1 MVAPRVSGGEIR
13 LNMVAFHSARRMS
26 LPVVFHPDYVTPLR
40 PGHRFPMSKY
50 GYLRRHLI
58 DAGLMEQRSYLSP
71 AEAGVGLLALA
82 HAPDYV
88 DKVLGKTLGEKEI
101 RAIGLP
107 MTEKLI
113 RRVRLSSAGT
123 LLAARLAMEHG
134 VACNG
139 AGGSHHAA
147 HAAGSGYCV
156 FNDVAVAA
164 AALVS
169 EGAANK
175 VLVIDLDVH
184 QGDGTAQI
192 FARQPA
198 VFTLSVHAEKN
209 FPARKKPSNLDAP
222 LPDGTDDAAYLQ
234 ALAAALEQAEGVISP
249 DIIFYNAGVD
259 VHRDDRLGRLSLT
272 DNGVAAR
279 DAYVMHWARGRG
291 APLVGVLG
299 GGYGDDP
306 SVIAARHVSLFEQ
319 AAKLA

>member
-1 MVAPRVSGGEIR
+1 
-13 LNMVAFHSARRMS
+13 MS

-50 GYLRRHLI
+50 GYLRQHLL
-58 DAGLMEQRSYLSP
+58 DAGLIAQGEYLSP
-71 AEAGVGLLALA
+71 AEASVGLLTLA

-88 DKVLGKTLGEKEI
+88 DRILGKTLGDKEV
-101 RAIGLP
+101 REIGLP
-107 MTEKLI
+107 LSDKLI

-147 HAAGSGYCV
+147 HGAGSGYCV

-164 AALVS
+164 AAMIS
-169 EGAANK
+169 EGVVSQA
-175 VLVIDLDVH
+175 LVIDLDVH

-192 FARQPA
+192 FADQAA
-198 VFTLSVHAEKN
+198 VFTLSVHAAKN
-209 FPARKKPSNLDAP
+209 FPARKKPSDLDAP
-222 LPDGTDDAAYLQ
+222 LPDATDDTGYLR
-234 ALAAALEQAEGVISP
+234 ALAETLEQAEDVSP

-272 DNGVAAR
+272 DHGLAAR
-279 DAYVMHWARGRG
+279 DAYVMNWAKARQT
-291 APLVGVLG
+291 PVVGVLG
-299 GGYGDDP
+299 GGYGPDP
-306 SVIAARHVSLFEQ
+306 AVIAARHVSLFEQ

>member
-1 MVAPRVSGGEIR
+1 MT
-13 LNMVAFHSARRMS
+13 

-50 GYLRRHLI
+50 GYLRQHLI
-58 DAGLMEQRSYLSP
+58 DAGLIEQGGYLSP
-71 AEAGVGLLALA
+71 AEASVGLLTLA

-88 DKVLGKTLGEKEI
+88 DKVIGKTLGDKEI
-101 RAIGLP
+101 REIGLP
-107 MTEKLI
+107 LSDKLI

-123 LLAARLAMEHG
+123 LLAARLALEHG

-164 AALVS
+164 AALVA
-169 EGAANK
+169 EGAVSR

-192 FARQPA
+192 FAGQPA
-198 VFTLSVHAEKN
+198 VFTLSVHAARN
-209 FPARKKPSNLDAP
+209 FPVRKKPSDLDVP
-222 LPDGTDDAAYLQ
+222 MPDGADDKTYLNT
-234 ALAAALEQAEGVISP
+234 LARTLEQAEDAIAP

-259 VHRDDRLGRLSLT
+259 VHREDRLGRLALT
-272 DNGVAAR
+272 DNGLRAR
-279 DAYVMHWARGRG
+279 DACVMDWARTQG
-291 APLVGVLG
+291 APVVGVLG

>member
-1 MVAPRVSGGEIR
+1 
-13 LNMVAFHSARRMS
+13 MS

-50 GYLRRHLI
+50 GYLRQHLI
-58 DAGLMEQRSYLSP
+58 DAGLITQAGYLSP
-71 AEAGVGLLALA
+71 AEASVGLLTLA

-88 DKVLGKTLGEKEI
+88 DKVLGRTLGDKEI

-107 MTEKLI
+107 LFDRLV

-147 HAAGSGYCV
+147 HGAGSGYCV

-169 EGAANK
+169 EGVVGQA
-175 VLVIDLDVH
+175 LVIDLDVH

-192 FARQPA
+192 FAKQDA
-198 VFTLSVHAEKN
+198 VFTLSVHAAKN
-209 FPARKKPSNLDAP
+209 FPARKKLSDLDAP
-222 LPDGTDDAAYLQ
+222 LPDATDDAGYLK
-234 ALAAALEQAEGVISP
+234 ALSETLERAEDVAP

-272 DNGVAAR
+272 DDGLAAR
-279 DAYVMHWARGRG
+279 DAYVMNWAKARHT
-291 APLVGVLG
+291 PIVGVLG

-306 SVIAARHVSLFEQ
+306 AVIAARHVSLFEQ

>member
-1 MVAPRVSGGEIR
+1 
-13 LNMVAFHSARRMS
+13 MS

-50 GYLRRHLI
+50 GYLRQHLI
-58 DAGLMEQRSYLSP
+58 DAGLIEQGGYLSP
-71 AEAGVGLLALA
+71 AEASVGLLTLA

-88 DKVLGKTLGEKEI
+88 DKVLGKTLGDKEI
-101 RAIGLP
+101 REIGLP
-107 MTEKLI
+107 LSDKLI

-147 HAAGSGYCV
+147 HGKGSGYCV

-169 EGAANK
+169 EGA
-175 VLVIDLDVH
+175 VSSVMVIDLDVH

-192 FARQPA
+192 FADQPA
-198 VFTLSVHAEKN
+198 VFTLSVHAAKN
-209 FPARKKPSNLDAP
+209 FPVRKKPSDLDAP
-222 LPDGTDDAAYLQ
+222 LLDGVGDEAYLN
-234 ALAAALEQAEGVISP
+234 ALTKTLEQAEDAVSP

-259 VHRDDRLGRLSLT
+259 VHRDDRLGRLALT
-272 DNGVAAR
+272 DDGLRAR
-279 DAYVMHWARGRG
+279 DAYVMDWARRR
-291 APLVGVLG
+291 ATPVVGVLG

>member
-1 MVAPRVSGGEIR
+1 MR
-13 LNMVAFHSARRMS
+13 

-50 GYLRRHLI
+50 GFLRQHLL
-58 DAGLMEQRSYLSP
+58 DAGLIEPGGYLSP
-71 AEAGVGLLALA
+71 AEASVGLLTLA

-88 DKVLGKTLGEKEI
+88 DKVLGKTLGAKEV

-107 MTEKLI
+107 LTDTLV

-123 LLAARLAMEHG
+123 LLAARLALEHG

-147 HAAGSGYCV
+147 YEAGSGYCV

-164 AALVS
+164 AALIS
-169 EGAANK
+169 EGAVK
-175 VLVIDLDVH
+175 QVLVIDLDVH

-192 FARQPA
+192 FADQPA
-198 VFTLSVHAEKN
+198 VFTVSLHAAKN
-209 FPARKKPSNLDAP
+209 FPVRKKPSDLDVPIA
-222 LPDGTDDAAYLQ
+222 DGADDEIYLKT
-234 ALAAALEQAEGVISP
+234 LAETLEQVQSAVSP

-259 VHRDDRLGRLSLT
+259 VHHDDRLGRLSLT
-272 DNGVAAR
+272 DAGLAAR
-279 DAYVMHWARGRG
+279 DAYVMAWAHRLG
-291 APLVGVLG
+291 APIVGVLG

>member
-1 MVAPRVSGGEIR
+1 
-13 LNMVAFHSARRMS
+13 MS

-40 PGHRFPMSKY
+40 AGHRFPMSKY
-50 GYLRRHLI
+50 GYLRQRLL
-58 DAGLMEQRSYLSP
+58 DAGLIEPGGYLSP
-71 AEAGVGLLALA
+71 AEAGVGLLTLA

-88 DKVLGKTLGEKEI
+88 DKVLGKTLGAREV

-107 MTEKLI
+107 LSDRLV

-147 HAAGSGYCV
+147 RSVGSGYCV

-164 AALVS
+164 AALLSDGSV
-169 EGAANK
+169 K
-175 VLVIDLDVH
+175 RVIVLDLDVH
-184 QGDGTAQI
+184 QGDGTAEI
-192 FARQPA
+192 FAETTE
-198 VFTLSVHAEKN
+198 VFTVSVHAAKN
-209 FPARKKPSNLDAP
+209 FPARKKPSDLDTP
-222 LPDGTDDAAYLQ
+222 LADGAGDEDYLA
-234 ALAAALEQAEGVISP
+234 ALAATLEKVDGAPAP

-272 DNGVAAR
+272 DHGVAAR
-279 DAYVMHWARGRG
+279 DAYVMDWARRRG
-291 APLVGVLG
+291 VPIVGVLG

-306 SVIAARHVSLFEQ
+306 SIIAARHLSLFEQ

>member
-1 MVAPRVSGGEIR
+1 
-13 LNMVAFHSARRMS
+13 MS

-50 GYLRRHLI
+50 GYLRQHLI
-58 DAGLMEQRSYLSP
+58 DAGLIAQGGYLSP
-71 AEAGVGLLALA
+71 AEAGVGLLTLA
-82 HAPDYV
+82 HAADYV
-88 DKVLGKTLGEKEI
+88 DKVLGNTLGDKEV

-107 MTEKLI
+107 LSEKLI

-123 LLAARLAMEHG
+123 LLAARLAIEHG

-164 AALVS
+164 AALVA
-169 EGAANK
+169 EGAVSQ

-192 FARQPA
+192 FADQDA

-209 FPARKKPSNLDAP
+209 FPARKKPSNLDVP
-222 LPDGTDDAAYLQ
+222 LPDDTGDDAYLK
-234 ALAAALEQAEGVISP
+234 ALAEALEQVGEQAGEQAGDAASP

-259 VHRDDRLGRLSLT
+259 VHREDRLGRLSLT
-272 DNGVAAR
+272 DNGLAAR
-279 DAYVMHWARGRG
+279 DAYVMNWAKTQC
-291 APLVGVLG
+291 APIVGVLG

-306 SVIAARHVSLFEQ
+306 AVIAARHVSLFEQ

>member
-1 MVAPRVSGGEIR
+1 
-13 LNMVAFHSARRMS
+13 MS

-50 GYLRRHLI
+50 GYLRQHLI
-58 DAGLMEQRSYLSP
+58 NEGLIAQGGYLSP
-71 AEAGVGLLALA
+71 AEASVGLLTLA

-88 DKVLGKTLGEKEI
+88 DKVLGKTLGEKEV

-107 MTEKLI
+107 LSDKLI

-147 HAAGSGYCV
+147 HGAGSGYCV

-169 EGAANK
+169 EGAVSR

-192 FARQPA
+192 FADQAA
-198 VFTLSVHAEKN
+198 VFTLSVHAAKN
-209 FPARKKPSNLDAP
+209 FPARKKPSDLDAP
-222 LPDGTDDAAYLQ
+222 LPDATDDADYLS
-234 ALAAALEQAEGVISP
+234 ALAKTLERAEDVAPG
-249 DIIFYNAGVD
+249 IIFYNAGVD

-272 DNGVAAR
+272 DDGLAAR
-279 DAYVMHWARGRG
+279 DAYVMNWAKARQT
-291 APLVGVLG
+291 PVVGVLG
-299 GGYGDDP
+299 GGYGPDP
-306 SVIAARHVSLFEQ
+306 AVIAARHISLFEQ

>member
-1 MVAPRVSGGEIR
+1 V
-13 LNMVAFHSARRMS
+13 S

-50 GYLRRHLI
+50 GYLRQHLL
-58 DAGLMEQRSYLSP
+58 DAGLIAPGGYLSP
-71 AEAGVGLLALA
+71 AEASVGLLTLA

-88 DKVLGKTLGEKEI
+88 DKVLGKTLGGKEV

-107 MTEKLI
+107 LSDRLV

-147 HAAGSGYCV
+147 HGAGSGYCV

-164 AALVS
+164 AALIS
-169 EGAANK
+169 EGVIGKA
-175 VLVIDLDVH
+175 LVIDLDVH

-192 FARQPA
+192 FADQAA
-198 VFTLSVHAEKN
+198 VFTLSVHAAKN
-209 FPARKKPSNLDAP
+209 FPARKKPSDLDAP
-222 LPDGTDDAAYLQ
+222 LPDATDDANYLR
-234 ALAAALEQAEGVISP
+234 ALARTLEQAEDVSP

-259 VHRDDRLGRLSLT
+259 VHREDRLGRLALT
-272 DNGVAAR
+272 DDGLAAR
-279 DAYVMHWARGRG
+279 DAYVMNWAKARQT
-291 APLVGVLG
+291 PVVGVLG
-299 GGYGDDP
+299 GGYGPDP
-306 SVIAARHVSLFEQ
+306 AVIAARHVSLFEQ

>member
-1 MVAPRVSGGEIR
+1 
-13 LNMVAFHSARRMS
+13 
-26 LPVVFHPDYVTPLR
+26 
-40 PGHRFPMSKY
+40 MSKY
-50 GYLRRHLI
+50 GYLRQHLI
-58 DAGLMEQRSYLSP
+58 DAGLIVEGGYLSP
-71 AEAGVGLLALA
+71 AEASVGLLTLA

-88 DKVLGKTLGEKEI
+88 DKVLGKTLGDKQVRE
-101 RAIGLP
+101 IGLP
-107 MTEKLI
+107 LSDKLL

-156 FNDVAVAA
+156 FNDVGVAA

-169 EGAANK
+169 EGTVGR
-175 VLVIDLDVH
+175 VLVVDLDVH

-192 FARQPA
+192 FRDQPA
-198 VFTLSVHAEKN
+198 VFTLSVHAAKN
-209 FPARKKPSNLDAP
+209 FPVRKKPSDLDVG
-222 LPDGTDDAAYLQ
+222 LPDGMDDGAYLH
-234 ALAAALEQAEGVISP
+234 ALAETLEQAQDAVSP

-272 DNGVAAR
+272 DDGVAAR
-279 DAYVMHWARGRG
+279 DAYVMQWAKAQG
-291 APLVGVLG
+291 APIVGVLG

>member
-1 MVAPRVSGGEIR
+1 MT
-13 LNMVAFHSARRMS
+13 

-40 PGHRFPMSKY
+40 PDHRFPMSKY
-50 GYLRRHLI
+50 GYLRQHLI
-58 DAGLMEQRSYLSP
+58 DANLIEQGGYLSP
-71 AEAGVGLLALA
+71 AEASVGLLTLA

-88 DKVLGKTLGEKEI
+88 DKVLGKTLGEKEV
-101 RAIGLP
+101 REIGLP
-107 MTEKLI
+107 LSDKLI

-147 HAAGSGYCV
+147 HAVGSGYCV

-169 EGAANK
+169 EGVISR
-175 VLVIDLDVH
+175 VLVVDLDVH

-192 FARQPA
+192 FADQPA
-198 VFTLSVHAEKN
+198 VFTLSIHAAKN
-209 FPARKKPSNLDAP
+209 FPVRKKPSDLDIP
-222 LPDGTDDAAYLQ
+222 LPDGADDDAYLKV
-234 ALAAALEQAEGVISP
+234 LAATLEQAERAVSP

-272 DNGVAAR
+272 DDGLRAR
-279 DAYVMHWARGRG
+279 DAYVMNWTKAQSV
-291 APLVGVLG
+291 PIVGVLG
-299 GGYGDDP
+299 GGYGSDP
-306 SVIAARHVSLFEQ
+306 AVIAARHVSLFEQ

>member
-1 MVAPRVSGGEIR
+1 
-13 LNMVAFHSARRMS
+13 MS

-50 GYLRRHLI
+50 GYLREHLI
-58 DAGLMEQRSYLSP
+58 DAGLIANGGYLSP
-71 AEAGVGLLALA
+71 AEASVGLLTLA

-88 DKVLGKTLGEKEI
+88 DKVLGKTLGEKAVRE
-101 RAIGLP
+101 IGLP
-107 MTEKLI
+107 QSDKLI

-139 AGGSHHAA
+139 AGGSHHAS
-147 HAAGSGYCV
+147 HGAGSGYCV

-164 AALVS
+164 AALIS
-169 EGAANK
+169 EGAARR

-192 FARQPA
+192 FADQPA
-198 VFTLSVHAEKN
+198 VFTLSVHAAKN
-209 FPARKKPSNLDAP
+209 FPVRKKPSDLDMP
-222 LPDGTDDAAYLQ
+222 LPDGADDKAYLS
-234 ALAAALEQAEGVISP
+234 ALAKTLEQARDAVSP

-272 DNGVAAR
+272 DDGLAAR
-279 DAYVMHWARGRG
+279 DAYVMSWAKAQG
-291 APLVGVLG
+291 APVVGVLG

-319 AAKLA
+319 AVKLA